1 MGLFSNKP
9 KQSIEELCRP
19 YYDSQIFHAIFDGV
33 DTTQRILDVAFDS
46 IANEDPSF
54 SKVDRKL
61 FEKEMAGL
69 HLELFALAWFHR
81 FKKDEYI
88 IPQSIFTHRYLKEI
102 DRLDIWETMGEY
114 NKAVA
119 KTATLKANG
128 QQMTGD
134 TRYER
139 ATIGG
144 INEARFELAE
154 KWFKIYAKDASNPT
168 KEEKEKLQCAG
179 RAINRIGAD
188 LMRNNEIGNRR
199 ITALLLYRLGWKE
212 DEDLNAS
219 ALSKLAVQPIAMYE
233 FAEKVLKTAEI

>member
-1 MGLFSNKP
+1 MELFSNKP
-9 KQSIEELCRP
+9 KLSIEELCRS

-33 DTTQRILDVAFDS
+33 DATQRILDVAFDS

-69 HLELFALAWFHR
+69 HLELFALAWFHK

-88 IPQSIFTHRYLKEI
+88 IRQSIFTHRYLKEI

-119 KTATLKANG
+119 KTATMNPNG
-128 QQMTGD
+128 QIMTGD
-134 TRYER
+134 TKYER
-139 ATIGG
+139 ATIVT
-144 INEARFELAE
+144 INQARFELYE
-154 KWFKIYAKDASNPT
+154 KWDRTYT
-168 KEEKEKLQCAG
+168 KEKKENPQCLG

-199 ITALLLYRLGWKE
+199 ITALLLYRLGWNE
-212 DEDLNAS
+212 DEDLNTG
-219 ALSKLAVQPIAMYE
+219 ALSKLAAQPIAMYD
-233 FAEKVLKTAEI
+233 FAKKILKPVDIQT